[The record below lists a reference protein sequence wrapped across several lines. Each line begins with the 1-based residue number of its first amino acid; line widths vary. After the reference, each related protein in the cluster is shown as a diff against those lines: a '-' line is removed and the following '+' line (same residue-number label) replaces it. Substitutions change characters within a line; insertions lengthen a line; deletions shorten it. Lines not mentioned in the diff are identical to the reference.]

1 MSVDIIKFELLNENV
16 LSILWSDSHLS
27 YILTKDLRNSCPC
40 ATCRTAKKGFK
51 KSLPILPSES
61 YNIINSERVG
71 KYALQFKWEDGHRTG
86 IFSYVLLKKLCTCI
100 ECQN

>member
-1 MSVDIIKFELLNENV
+1 MSLDIVEFELLNESI

-40 ATCRTAKKGFK
+40 ATCRTARKGFK
-51 KSLPILPSES
+51 KSLPILPSEG
-61 YNIINSERVG
+61 YNIINIEEIG
-71 KYALQFKWEDGHRTG
+71 NYALRFKWEDSHQTG
-86 IFSYVLLKKLCTCI
+86 IFTYELLRKFCTCI